1 MNVQYL
7 HLRVLVHAPRYPA
20 MDLSKISILVIDRD
34 PASTRQIQQTLA
46 GVGYRVT
53 VVSHETEALHLAAGE
68 LFNIVVK
75 AFDAQR
81 INAVALMEKVRGIAP
96 DTQFIFISDKGTIHT
111 AVDAMR
117 KGAFD
122 YLAKPLDTAQLI
134 ESVAKAL
141 DYQSLVAED
150 QQIKQRLRRRSE
162 PDIFAGSS
170 AAVHEIS
177 ALIRQIANTEVTV
190 LIEGES
196 GTGKEVVARA
206 IHEQSRRRTKPFIAV
221 NCAALPDSLI
231 EAELFGH
238 TKGAFTGAI
247 KDRKGRFQLARGG
260 TLFLDEIGDLSRKGQ
275 GDLLRVLEDN
285 MFRPVG
291 SDVMER
297 ADVRLIAATNKELE
311 SESMEGR
318 FREDL
323 FYRLNIVSISL
334 PPLRERAEDIGPL
347 VKSFTAHFCAKHRR
361 RQKNFGPDVI
371 GLFQTFRWPGNVRQ
385 LRNLVERLV
394 VTIPAHR
401 YHFRRPA
408 RELQSKRGRSK
419 LPEGRIRHD
428 PRASRVRTH
437 SSNSSQGHFQ
447 SGGSGEMPR
456 HQQARLA
463 IQDPAIRPGHR
474 LQGETMKDAYG
485 DEDLSD
491 LRTVP
496 RRAFRRRAG
505 EGAGAGLAR
514 HTPHEFA
521 DERIRETPARGD
533 GVEGFLNLR
542 DAVGFHQGAAFD
554 LVAHHH
560 RRHQCEALAFA
571 G

>member
-1 MNVQYL
+1 
-7 HLRVLVHAPRYPA
+7 
-20 MDLSKISILVIDRD
+20 MDRSKIRILVIDRD
-34 PASTRQIQQTLA
+34 AASARKIRQALTGA
-46 GVGYRVT
+46 GYHVT
-53 VVSHETEALHLAAGE
+53 DVSHESEALNLAAGE

-75 AFDAQR
+75 SFDAQR

-122 YLAKPLDTAQLI
+122 YLAKPLDSEQLL

-141 DYQSLVAED
+141 DHQALVAED

-162 PDIFAGSS
+162 PDIFAGGS
-170 AAVHEIS
+170 AAVSEIS
-177 ALIRQIANTEVTV
+177 ALIRQIAPTEVTV

-196 GTGKEVVARA
+196 GSGKEVVARA
-206 IHEQSRRRTKPFIAV
+206 IHEQSRRKNKPFIAV

-247 KDRKGRFQLARGG
+247 KDRKGRFQLAQGG

-311 SESMEGR
+311 TESMEGR

-323 FYRLNIVSISL
+323 FYRLNIVSVRL
-334 PPLRERAEDIGPL
+334 PPLRERAEDIEPL
-347 VKSFTAHFCAKHRR
+347 VRSFAVHFCTKHRR
-361 RQKNFGPDVI
+361 RLKKFHAEVI
-371 GLFQTFRWPGNVRQ
+371 DCFHAFHWPGNVRQ

-394 VTIPAHR
+394 VTIPRSTITAADLPPNL
-401 YHFRRPA
+401 RRGAEGHGAIMTIQPGMTLSQVEA
-408 RELQSKRGRSK
+408 ELIRQTLLKVTSNREQAAKLLGISRRTLQYK
-419 LPEGRIRHD
+419 LRH
-428 PRASRVRTH
+428 
-437 SSNSSQGHFQ
+437 
-447 SGGSGEMPR
+447 
-456 HQQARLA
+456 
-463 IQDPAIRPGHR
+463 
-474 LQGETMKDAYG
+474 Y
-485 DEDLSD
+485 
-491 LRTVP
+491 
-496 RRAFRRRAG
+496 
-505 EGAGAGLAR
+505 GLADVSKAK
-514 HTPHEFA
+514 H
-521 DERIRETPARGD
+521 
-533 GVEGFLNLR
+533 
-542 DAVGFHQGAAFD
+542 
-554 LVAHHH
+554 
-560 RRHQCEALAFA
+560 
-571 G
+571 